1 MNGAE
6 RLHAAVGC
14 IDERYLALAD
24 ITEEEI
30 TRMSTRT
37 KGVSR
42 RKLVCTAILAAVV
55 AVLLTVGAYAA
66 GSGGAGMWTGYDAKN
81 YKRLPSAAQ
90 CVRDVGYIPVLMD
103 SFANGYAYSGGNV
116 RVHQAYGAGMT
127 LTEQT
132 RGVCFE
138 YEKDGDS
145 VNFNQYVSFSD
156 DLAMDG
162 EPAAMVGDMEIY
174 YSRRLY
180 KIIPDGYKLTKR
192 DIADRESGR
201 VVFSYGDKDSA
212 VKETVVTSAQWRKG
226 DRYFILLQLDGAL
239 DEAEL
244 VDMACEAALRLVPTD
259 T

>member
-30 TRMSTRT
+30 TRMSTQT

-42 RKLVCTAILAAVV
+42 RKLVCTAILAAVI

-66 GSGGAGMWTGYDAKN
+66 GSGSAGMWTSHDTRS
-81 YKRLPSAAQ
+81 YKRLPTAAQ
-90 CVRDVGYIPVLMD
+90 CVEDAGYIPVLVD
-103 SFANGYAYSGGNV
+103 SFKNGYAYAGGNV
-116 RVHQAYGAGMT
+116 RVHQAYDAGMT

-132 RGVCFE
+132 RGFSFK

-145 VNFNQYVSFSD
+145 VSFDQSVSFSD
-156 DLAMDG
+156 KVIMDG
-162 EPAAMVGDMEIY
+162 EPVATVGGMEIY
-174 YSRRLY
+174 YSRMLY
-180 KIIPDGYKLTKR
+180 KLVPDGYKLTER

-212 VKETVVTSAQWRKG
+212 VEETVVTSAQWRKG
-226 DRYFILLQLDGAL
+226 DRYFILQQLDGAL
-239 DEAEL
+239 DKAEL
-244 VDMACEAALRLVPTD
+244 VDMACEAALRLVPTGA
-259 T
+259 

>member
-30 TRMSTRT
+30 TRMSTQT

-42 RKLVCTAILAAVV
+42 RKLVCTAILAAVI

-66 GSGGAGMWTGYDAKN
+66 GSGSAGMWTSHDTRS
-81 YKRLPSAAQ
+81 YKRLPTAAQ
-90 CVRDVGYIPVLMD
+90 CVEDAGYIPVLVD
-103 SFANGYAYSGGNV
+103 SFKNGYAYAGGNV
-116 RVHQAYGAGMT
+116 RVHQAYDAGMT

-132 RGVCFE
+132 RGFSFK

-145 VNFNQYVSFSD
+145 VSFDQSVSFSD
-156 DLAMDG
+156 KVIMDG
-162 EPAAMVGDMEIY
+162 EPVATVGGMEIY
-174 YSRRLY
+174 YSRMLY
-180 KIIPDGYKLTKR
+180 KLVPDGYKLTER

-212 VKETVVTSAQWRKG
+212 VEETVVTSAQWRKG
-226 DRYFILLQLDGAL
+226 DRYFILQQLDGAL
-239 DEAEL
+239 DKAEL

>member
-24 ITEEEI
+24 ITDKEI
-30 TRMSTRT
+30 MNMKTET
-37 KGVSR
+37 KGISR
-42 RKLVCTAILAAVV
+42 KKLVRTAVLAAVI

-66 GSGGAGMWTGYDAKN
+66 GNGGAGMWTMHDTQS

-116 RVHQAYGAGMT
+116 RVHQAYDAGMT

-132 RGVCFE
+132 RGVFFE

-145 VNFNQYVSFSD
+145 VNFDQYVSFSGD
-156 DLAMDG
+156 IEMDG
-162 EPAAMVGDMEIY
+162 APAATVGDMEIY

-180 KIIPDGYKLTKR
+180 KIVPDGYKLTER

-201 VVFSYGDKDSA
+201 VVFSYGDKSSA
-212 VKETVVTSAQWRKG
+212 VEETVVTSAQWRKG
-226 DRYFILLQLDGAL
+226 DRYFILQQLDGAL

>member
-30 TRMSTRT
+30 TRMSTQT

-42 RKLVCTAILAAVV
+42 RKLVCTAILAAVI

-66 GSGGAGMWTGYDAKN
+66 GSGSAGMWTSHDTRS
-81 YKRLPSAAQ
+81 YKRLPTAAQ
-90 CVRDVGYIPVLMD
+90 CVEDAGYIPVLVD
-103 SFANGYAYSGGNV
+103 SFKNGYAYAGGNV
-116 RVHQAYGAGMT
+116 RVHQAYDAGMT

-132 RGVCFE
+132 RGFSFK

-145 VNFNQYVSFSD
+145 VSFDQSVSFSD
-156 DLAMDG
+156 KVIMDG
-162 EPAAMVGDMEIY
+162 EPVATVGGMEIY
-174 YSRRLY
+174 YSRMLY
-180 KIIPDGYKLTKR
+180 KLVPDGYKLTER

-212 VKETVVTSAQWRKG
+212 VEETVVTSAQWRKG

-244 VDMACEAALRLVPTD
+244 VDMACEAALRLVPTGA
-259 T
+259 

>member
-42 RKLVCTAILAAVV
+42 RKLVCTAILAAVI

-66 GSGGAGMWTGYDAKN
+66 GSGSAGMWTSHDTRS
-81 YKRLPSAAQ
+81 YKRLPTAAQ
-90 CVRDVGYIPVLMD
+90 CVEDAGYIPVLVD
-103 SFANGYAYSGGNV
+103 SFKNGYAYAGGNV
-116 RVHQAYGAGMT
+116 RVHQAYDAGMT

-132 RGVCFE
+132 RGFSFK

-145 VNFNQYVSFSD
+145 VSFDQSVSFSD
-156 DLAMDG
+156 KVIMDG
-162 EPAAMVGDMEIY
+162 EPVATVGGMEIY
-174 YSRRLY
+174 YSRMLY
-180 KIIPDGYKLTKR
+180 KLVPDGYKLTER

-212 VKETVVTSAQWRKG
+212 VEETVVTSAQWRKG
-226 DRYFILLQLDGAL
+226 DRYFILQQLDGAL
-239 DEAEL
+239 DKAEL
-244 VDMACEAALRLVPTD
+244 VDMACEAALRLVPTGA
-259 T
+259 